1 MPPPTHQRMPGTR
14 RHPRLTQ
21 AIRHMGDRKTHRCRR
36 HHHLCGQAK
45 HTPRPIVLLEPSYK
59 LIEAII
65 ESRTSR
71 ALSDSSSLDPS
82 QYGFTHNTGADDLL
96 ITTCMVYEDA
106 HQHNKEIH
114 TSNNDCTKAYDSIA
128 HWVMETIYHYH
139 RLPPKLI
146 RFLIN
151 TDKHHRGH
159 VLTAH
164 GAGPE
169 FEKDCGLG
177 QGSVLAPLKWKLFLD
192 PLLKQLR
199 KIVTPYHNGNRSRHS
214 RHMGYR
220 ICRRPNH
227 HRPYT

>member
-1 MPPPTHQRMPGTR
+1 M
-14 RHPRLTQ
+14 
-21 AIRHMGDRKTHRCRR
+21 
-36 HHHLCGQAK
+36 
-45 HTPRPIVLLEPSYK
+45 EPSYK

-65 ESRTSR
+65 ESRTFR
-71 ALSDSSSLDPS
+71 ALSNTNSLDPS
-82 QYGFTHNTGADDLL
+82 QYGFTHNTAADDLL
-96 ITTCMVYEDA
+96 ITTSMIYEDA
-106 HQHNKEIH
+106 HHYSKEIH

-128 HWVMETIYHYH
+128 QWVMETIYHYH

-177 QGSVLAPLKWKLFLD
+177 RGSVLAPLKWKLFLD
-192 PLLKQLR
+192 PLLKHLR
-199 KIVTPYHNGNRSRHS
+199 TIGAPYIMITGTDTVDIWATAFADDLTIIAPSHGAIHCTHGLHKHIPNFL
-214 RHMGYR
+214 
-220 ICRRPNH
+220 RR
-227 HRPYT
+227 